1 MTAND
6 HTFGLIATSIS
17 IPVQVIVLSGGWA
30 WIGVAI
36 MAKAITTHLVIVLCI
51 AQSPVGSLPRG
62 VQGVPIRTCRQERGF
77 GHYHGTDANNL
88 ALAFLTRYL
97 LALRKYRIEL
107 RF

>member
-36 MAKAITTHLVIVLCI
+36 MAKAITTHPVIVLCI
-51 AQSPVGSLPRG
+51 VQSAVYPRACRVFRSERAVKNAGSAITMAPT
-62 VQGVPIRTCRQERGF
+62 RTIW
-77 GHYHGTDANNL
+77 L
-88 ALAFLTRYL
+88 
-97 LALRKYRIEL
+97 
-107 RF
+107 